1 MNLSPKSRKDIF
13 LEKHFN
19 LFPPCTVVQFFP
31 EAYSK
36 LKMEKNP
43 PRGQWEHHPLQK
55 VPLSLSLPTLQSS
68 FLHFFW
74 YICILTHV
82 YFYIN
87 TQTCTYTW
95 GFPTGTDSKESA
107 CNAGDLGSILGSG
120 RSPGERNGNPLLY
133 SWLGNHMDRGAWQ
146 VPVHRVAKSR
156 TRLSD

>member
-19 LFPPCTVVQFFP
+19 LFPPCTVVQCFP

-120 RSPGERNGNPLLY
+120 RSPREGNGNLLQY
-133 SWLGNHMDRGAWQ
+133 FCLENPMDRGAWWAI
-146 VPVHRVAKSR
+146 VRGVAKSQ
-156 TRLSD
+156 TQLSD